1 MITSNQ
7 NIEKKQK
14 LSYIGTLSY
23 IKTEDIHADIA
34 KDIEIRSDMSNYELD
49 RHYLKKKN
57 KKNNLINDR

>member
-23 IKTEDIHADIA
+23 IKTEDIHVDIA